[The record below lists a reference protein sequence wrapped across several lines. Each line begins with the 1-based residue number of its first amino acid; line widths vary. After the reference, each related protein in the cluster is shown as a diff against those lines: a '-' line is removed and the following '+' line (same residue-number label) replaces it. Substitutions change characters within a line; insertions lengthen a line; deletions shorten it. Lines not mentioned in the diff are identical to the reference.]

1 MHIGLLTPSFASRRT
16 HGRGLTLTEVLIA
29 VTITLVLMAVLVNA
43 FRDISGQISESRA
56 IIQLAGQLRSGA
68 EQLRDDLRGVT
79 LPVRPWVN
87 PAEGQGYFE
96 QAEYDI
102 AVDNPD
108 FLIQPDN
115 IIGDVDDVL
124 MFTCRSTGAPFR
136 GRIRLANGTLMTI
149 ESPLAEI
156 VIWTR
161 LLDENG
167 NGTLDRNLGEFITVH
182 RRVLLIR
189 PDLNDDIAVFPTIG
203 QIAGNNNLLAWY
215 QNNDVS
221 VHVSETGLVA
231 NSLGDLSKRE
241 YRFAHTVATDA
252 NFLAGNITDI
262 DASLFPY
269 PVNRNWLNALTL
281 QGNFAGEDVLLADV
295 VTFDVKLFDPNAPV
309 YDDEVFQAGGFA
321 KAAIVPGDPAF
332 EALLLADAQDGA
344 VDAMID
350 LGTYVDAGYMINA
363 ATTAGAPVL
372 LGASYFSGYPQP
384 KSQMGLNAITLPAFS
399 RLGYDTWPNH
409 YESDGLN
416 QDGAFSV
423 YGGNHFDVDINGQP
437 TTGLIDE
444 GSNGFDEPHDGR
456 DFSGNPDALFAQQIN
471 GADDAAERE
480 TSPPYPVPLRG
491 IEIRIRLV
499 EPTSQQVRQTSVAVD
514 FEN

>member
-1 MHIGLLTPSFASRRT
+1 MRIGLLTPSFTARRT
-16 HGRGLTLTEVLIA
+16 YARGLTLTEVLIA

-56 IIQLAGQLRSGA
+56 IIQLAGQLRGGA

-108 FLIQPDN
+108 FTMQPDN
-115 IIGDVDDVL
+115 IIGDVDDVM

-136 GRIRLANGTLMTI
+136 GRIRLANGTLLTI

-161 LLDENG
+161 LVEDPDPNIQG
-167 NGTLDRNLGEFITVH
+167 NTVGSLDRDLGEYITVH

-189 PDLNDDIAVFPTIG
+189 PDLNDDIAVFPNVG
-203 QIAGNNNLLAWY
+203 QIAGNNDLLTWY

-221 VHVSETGLVA
+221 VHVSATGLVA

-252 NFLAGNITDI
+252 NFVAGNINDI

-269 PVNRNWLNALTL
+269 PINRTWLNALTL
-281 QGNFAGEDVLLADV
+281 QGNFAGEDVLQPFVLGRPGEV
-295 VTFDVKLFDPNAPV
+295 VLKVPIDR
-309 YDDEVFQAGGFA
+309 
-321 KAAIVPGDPAF
+321 PGDPLPPKREPSDLRF
-332 EALLLADAQDGA
+332 GERLLANDGDMLLTSASCKASIA
-344 VDAMID
+344 V
-350 LGTYVDAGYMINA
+350 
-363 ATTAGAPVL
+363 
-372 LGASYFSGYPQP
+372 
-384 KSQMGLNAITLPAFS
+384 
-399 RLGYDTWPNH
+399 
-409 YESDGLN
+409 E
-416 QDGAFSV
+416 
-423 YGGNHFDVDINGQP
+423 
-437 TTGLIDE
+437 
-444 GSNGFDEPHDGR
+444 
-456 DFSGNPDALFAQQIN
+456 
-471 GADDAAERE
+471 
-480 TSPPYPVPLRG
+480 
-491 IEIRIRLV
+491 
-499 EPTSQQVRQTSVAVD
+499 EPTFVLDPYV
-514 FEN
+514 FW